1 MFCLFQR
8 IQFSDIEDIEVGLN
22 QSDDVRTMAHGEVE
36 VDDAEAVGEAI
47 HEGEQTGREAMD
59 A

>member
-8 IQFSDIEDIEVGLN
+8 VQFSYIEDVEVVLN
-22 QSDDVRTMAHGEVE
+22 QSDNMRTMADGEVE

-47 HEGEQTGREAMD
+47 HEGKQTGREAMD

>member
-8 IQFSDIEDIEVGLN
+8 IQFSDIKDIKVIFNE
-22 QSDDVRTMAHGEVE
+22 SDNVRTMAHGEVE
-36 VDDAEAVGEAI
+36 VDDAEAVGEAV

>member
-8 IQFSDIEDIEVGLN
+8 VQFSDIEDIEVIFN
-22 QSDDVRTMAHGEVE
+22 ESDNVRTMADGEVE
-36 VDDAEAVGEAI
+36 VDDAEAVGEAV